1 MNGTFEF
8 LDYLIFGLYAIT
20 ILAIG
25 LWVSRDKDG
34 KQKNAEDYFLAS
46 KSLPWW
52 AVGTSLIAAN
62 ISAEQFIGMSGS
74 GFALGLA
81 IASYEWMAAITLL
94 VVGKYFLPI
103 FIEKGLY
110 TIPEFIEKRFSTNLK
125 TILAIFWI
133 ALFVFVN
140 LTTVLFL
147 GGKALDTIIGVGD
160 GSILLNSIIGLGLFA
175 AAYSLWGGLAS
186 VAWTDV
192 IQVVILIFGGLLM
205 TYFALANV
213 TDSGSFIDGMKYVY
227 EKAPERFSMILSKG
241 EIIKPNGGD
250 AWWDLPGLAVLIG
263 GIWVANLY
271 YWGFNQYIIQRT
283 LAAKSLAEGQKG
295 IVFAAF
301 LKLIIPVI
309 VVLPGIIAYVMN
321 LDDSGVLTAASVDP
335 GFIGAAGNIANDNA
349 APWLI
354 KNFIPVGVKG
364 LILAALAAAI
374 VSSLASMLNSTSTI
388 FTMDIYRSHFNKNA
402 SDAQMVFVGRITAV
416 VALIIAIIIAPQLGS
431 LGQVFIFIQE
441 YTGVVSPGILAVFL
455 MGLFYKKATN
465 NAAIWGAILSIPI
478 AMYFKVAPTGWSDAS
493 IFVELP
499 FMHQMGYTCIA
510 TLAVIAL
517 ISYLDGNKDMDDYD
531 NIMNDL
537 SLNPNSIPLLA
548 GEVVHAD
555 QNGKCAD
562 MNLIIA
568 SLPDVIPKAHIISS
582 SGCNAHEDNV
592 HFNSEGYRELGKR
605 YAHKMISLLENKE
618 IED

>member
-1 MNGTFEF
+1 MSGTFEL

-20 ILAIG
+20 ILGIG
-25 LWVSRDKDG
+25 LWVSRDKKG

-52 AVGTSLIAAN
+52 AVGASLIAAN

-110 TIPEFIEKRFSTNLK
+110 TIPEFIEKRYSTNLK

-227 EKAPERFSMILSKG
+227 EKAPERFSMILSQG

-263 GIWVANLY
+263 GMWVANLY

-295 IVFAAF
+295 IVFAAS

-321 LDDSGVLTAASVDP
+321 IDDSGMLTTASVDP
-335 GFIGAAGNIANDNA
+335 GFIGATGNFANDNA

-388 FTMDIYRSHFNKNA
+388 FTMDIYKSHFNKNA
-402 SDAQMVFVGRITAV
+402 SDAKMVSVGRITAV
-416 VALIIAIIIAPQLGS
+416 VALVIAIIIAPQLGS

-465 NAAIWGAILSIPI
+465 NGAIWGAILSIPI
-478 AMYFKVAPTGWSDAS
+478 AMYFKVAPKGWSDAS

-510 TLAVIAL
+510 TLAIIAL
-517 ISYLDGNKDMDDYD
+517 ISYLDGNQDDPKGINLTKKIFATNKIF
-531 NIMNDL
+531 NIGAF
-537 SLNPNSIPLLA
+537 SVLLITA
-548 GEVVHAD
+548 F
-555 QNGKCAD
+555 
-562 MNLIIA
+562 L
-568 SLPDVIPKAHIISS
+568 
-582 SGCNAHEDNV
+582 
-592 HFNSEGYRELGKR
+592 
-605 YAHKMISLLENKE
+605 YAMFW
-618 IED
+618 